1 MAESKEEAE
10 AEIPIFWPPGAKE
23 WLIWKEPD
31 AGKDWRWEEKGTTVD
46 EMAGCIT
53 DSMDMSLSKLW
64 ELVMDREAWCA
75 AVHRVAK
82 SQTWLKWLNWTESN
96 QRTLER
102 TERKHTLTNKANAD
116 LLLPTRVKHNFQDGK
131 WSEVKFVESY
141 LTLCDPMDYTVH
153 GILQNNWSR

>member
-10 AEIPIFWPPGAKE
+10 AEIPLFWPPGAKE

-64 ELVMDREAWCA
+64 ELVINRVAWRA
-75 AVHRVAK
+75 AVHGV
-82 SQTWLKWLNWTESN
+82 TESDM
-96 QRTLER
+96 
-102 TERKHTLTNKANAD
+102 TEQLKEELKSLLIRVIDKRQKAGFKLSIHKTKIMASV
-116 LLLPTRVKHNFQDGK
+116 PITSCQIEG
-131 WSEVKFVESY
+131 
-141 LTLCDPMDYTVH
+141 
-153 GILQNNWSR
+153 